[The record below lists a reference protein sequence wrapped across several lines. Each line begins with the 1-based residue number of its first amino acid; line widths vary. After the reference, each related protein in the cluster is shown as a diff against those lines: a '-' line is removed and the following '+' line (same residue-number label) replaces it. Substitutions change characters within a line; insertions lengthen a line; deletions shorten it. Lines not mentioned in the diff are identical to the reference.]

1 MLHHKA
7 STHGYGCRVSAKCY
21 VNVMLLC
28 SVLEHLEVRSWKL
41 HLGNSDL
48 RHWLEHRVRNWDGRH
63 KGGVEKGIED
73 VTSWSVIPNGLMIL
87 SLLFQCHTLFWFRHH
102 GPILCVCVCE
112 DWKFILVSLPMCN
125 RTNMCV
131 CVCVCVSKKKSV
143 FWLVW
148 AQMEVLSRVYTCEL
162 SPTLT
167 CVCTP
172 PHNSSICIWDRDRK
186 SERFTLA

>member
-63 KGGVEKGIED
+63 KGGVEKGID
-73 VTSWSVIPNGLMIL
+73 IMISDSEWFNDTL
-87 SLLFQCHTLFWFRHH
+87 STFPVPHPVLIWTPWTH
-102 GPILCVCVCE
+102 
-112 DWKFILVSLPMCN
+112 PMCN
-125 RTNMCV
+125 RTNMCVCV